1 MPLATSQI
9 VVIIVAIIGI
19 LLVLGLAKKTMKI
32 ILTLAIL
39 IIGGI
44 SVGILSPKQVID
56 TAQVIKDKGI
66 ETYEKFASASD
77 NIKVSGDS
85 LMVRMGDTWVDLNA
99 INNFD
104 INGNTV
110 SVNVGGNTYQVTD
123 ETVAKLFQTFK

>member
-1 MPLATSQI
+1 
-9 VVIIVAIIGI
+9 
-19 LLVLGLAKKTMKI
+19 MKI
-32 ILTLAIL
+32 ILILAIL
-39 IIGGI
+39 VFGGI

-123 ETVAKLFQTFK
+123 EAVAKLFQTFK

>member
-1 MPLATSQI
+1 MATSQI

-32 ILTLAIL
+32 ILTLAIFV
-39 IIGGI
+39 IGGI

-123 ETVAKLFQTFK
+123 EAVAKLFQTFK

>member
-1 MPLATSQI
+1 MATSQI

-32 ILTLAIL
+32 ILTLVIL
-39 IIGGI
+39 VFGGI

-123 ETVAKLFQTFK
+123 EAVAKLFQTFK

>member
-1 MPLATSQI
+1 MATSQI

-32 ILTLAIL
+32 ILTLVIL
-39 IIGGI
+39 VFGGI

>member
-1 MPLATSQI
+1 MATSQI

-39 IIGGI
+39 VIGGI

>member
-1 MPLATSQI
+1 MATSQI

-39 IIGGI
+39 VFGGI
-44 SVGILSPKQVID
+44 SVGLLSPKQVID

>member
-1 MPLATSQI
+1 MATSQI

-19 LLVLGLAKKTMKI
+19 LLVLGLAKKTLKI
-32 ILTLAIL
+32 VLTLAIL

-44 SVGILSPKQVID
+44 SFGVLSPSQVID
-56 TAQVIKDKGI
+56 TASAIKERGI

-77 NIKVSGDS
+77 NIKVDGDS
-85 LMVRMGDTWVDLNA
+85 LMVRMGDIWIDLNA

-110 SVNVGGNTYQVTD
+110 SVTVGGNTYSVTD
-123 ETVAKLFQTFK
+123 ENVAKLFQTFK

>member
-1 MPLATSQI
+1 MATSQI